1 MKSGFFLHLQSAWVI
16 EMSSIILYIVE
27 NGVNKKKYN
36 IYILT
41 TDKKTKRN
49 CYERIIYINFVRSEI
64 HSNNLTHFLSSKY

>member
-1 MKSGFFLHLQSAWVI
+1 
-16 EMSSIILYIVE
+16 MSSIILYIVE